1 MWLKKTLIL
10 CSLILLMFTTVA
22 SVNPKVNNYKWIDVA
37 EHIYLIS
44 SDNWHGTGFA
54 VEDENGRVFVVT
66 NRHVC
71 GFQGV
76 SLKLKDYL
84 GNEYQV
90 TKRWLSRNTDL
101 CAIEAPANA
110 IPLKM
115 AKQVE
120 VGTEFITA
128 GYPLVKF
135 MSQHKGHVI
144 GFSNEPAWIGH
155 SIPEEL
161 SETQCQ
167 EVGQIISDIGPD
179 GKSYFVCKIE
189 LNDIAIT
196 DLFIGG
202 GASGSPII
210 DAQTHEVIGVLFG
223 GRQVGY
229 SVVLASFIKIETL
242 RAFLKA
248 IQ

>member
-1 MWLKKTLIL
+1 MLRKKTLVIL
-10 CSLILLMFTTVA
+10 SFLALMFMMIG
-22 SVNPKVNNYKWIDVA
+22 SVDQKMSKYRWIDVA
-37 EHIYLIS
+37 EHIYLVTS
-44 SDNWHGTGFA
+44 ENWHGTGFA
-54 VEDENGRVFVVT
+54 VQDDEGRVFIVT

-76 SLKLKDYL
+76 PLKIKDYL

-110 IPLKM
+110 VPLKM
-115 AKQVE
+115 AASVE

-128 GYPLVKF
+128 GYPLVRF
-135 MSQHKGHVI
+135 MQQNKGHVI
-144 GFSNEPAWIGH
+144 GFSEEPTWIGH

-161 SETQCQ
+161 SEAQCK
-167 EVGQIISDIGPD
+167 EVGQIIGDMGPD
-179 GKSYFVCKIE
+179 GKPYLMCKIE
-189 LNDIAIT
+189 LKDVAVT

-210 DAQTHEVIGVLFG
+210 DTQTHEVIGVLFG

-229 SVVLASFIKIETL
+229 SLVLGSFIKIDTL

-248 IQ
+248 IR

>member
-1 MWLKKTLIL
+1 MLRKKTLVIL
-10 CSLILLMFTTVA
+10 SFLALMFMMMG
-22 SVNPKVNNYKWIDVA
+22 SVDQKLSKYRWIDVA
-37 EHIYLIS
+37 EHIYLVT

-54 VEDENGRVFVVT
+54 VQDEDGRIFIVT

-76 SLKLKDYL
+76 PLKIKDYM

-115 AKQVE
+115 AIDVE
-120 VGTEFITA
+120 VGTEFVTA
-128 GYPLVKF
+128 GYPLVRF
-135 MSQHKGHVI
+135 MQQNKGHVI
-144 GFSNEPAWIGH
+144 GFSEEPAWIGH
-155 SIPEEL
+155 SVPEEL
-161 SETQCQ
+161 SEAQCKD
-167 EVGQIISDIGPD
+167 VGQMISETGPD
-179 GKSYFVCKIE
+179 GLPYLICKIE
-189 LNDIAIT
+189 LKDIAVT
-196 DLFIGG
+196 DMFIGG

-210 DAQTHEVIGVLFG
+210 NTQTHEVIGVLFG

-229 SVVLASFIKIETL
+229 SLVLGSFIKIDTL

-248 IQ
+248 IK